1 VTAME
6 GMSGRTV
13 GVMLRGTR
21 EERKLTVAQV
31 NAATKISP
39 HVIRAL
45 EEDDYGFFASD
56 TYLKGH
62 LRNYAAYLGL
72 DGDRLW
78 GALSRK
84 RGDSPDGTG
93 TFWDIEETMRE
104 EKLVSRNLI
113 TRLVLPLLLLAV
125 LVLALLFVRE
135 RRRNAAAV
143 SGGAAGQ
150 TVDVWVMPGG
160 RAV

>member
-1 VTAME
+1 MISME

-13 GVMLRGTR
+13 GEILRGKR
-21 EERKLTVAQV
+21 EERKISMAQV
-31 NAATKISP
+31 NEATKISP

-56 TYLKGH
+56 TYLKGF
-62 LRNYAAYLGL
+62 LRSYAAYLDL
-72 DGDRLW
+72 DGNHLW

-104 EKLVSRNLI
+104 EKLVSRNLV
-113 TRLVLPLLLLAV
+113 RRMVLPLLLVAV
-125 LVLALLFVRE
+125 LVLALLLVRE
-135 RRRNAAAV
+135 RRRNEAGLTV
-143 SGGAAGQ
+143 GAAERYADG
-150 TVDVWVMPGG
+150 WVMPGG